1 MALKFFLM
9 YAGVFLASSIVVLS
23 MLKQL
28 SSSFGNQGKKPWLFS
43 FLTSIIASGMAFAGT
58 YLSKNLFTT
67 FWMLSGVFTL
77 LGLLVVLLVHK
88 KYFKV
93 RRDNR
98 NKQMFAEVLFGFAII
113 FLCIAIF
120 SSLQYF
126 IKDKNFMFFP
136 TLLSSLFFFVPM
148 LLLFTFDAAYDIPA
162 PLYNTWQY
170 PINNPIE
177 LPDERE
183 NEKLYVIGFEI
194 PKKLIDEKRTYFRA
208 KAPEDMILGDLFYHF
223 INDYNDQFSET
234 PIEYMNKTIV
244 PAWVFRTKPK
254 WYNFSKILDPK
265 LSVDK
270 NGIRENT
277 VIICERI
284 IAS

>member
-170 PINNPIE
+170 PTNNPIE